1 MLIYIRMYLPVA
13 QPADQPYNP
22 LISIIIVT
30 WNCRDYILKCLETIY
45 HNTDVS
51 FEVIVR
57 DNGSSD
63 GTIQAIQEKFPQVKL
78 IGDGE
83 NVGFSVANNEA
94 IKIATGQYLLLLNPD
109 TELPPDALV
118 EFVNAAQK
126 YHDKALIVPTLL
138 NDDGTVQRSIHSFPT
153 IVGVA
158 QKSVTGL
165 KKLLGIQHVSADID
179 WVKGACLFIPR
190 TVYRAVGK
198 LDENLFMYGE
208 DLDYCW
214 RVHQAGFEIVWLPQL
229 KVIHY
234 GNVSGVQK
242 WGDQRLMR
250 TNQTLIYFWIK
261 HFGPYY
267 TVILLI
273 TRLVYL
279 IFLGLRDLV
288 KEIVGRHSPLKL
300 ERLLSSVALLHASL
314 QVKNWP
320 FYFSGRHQ

>member
-1 MLIYIRMYLPVA
+1 MA
-13 QPADQPYNP
+13 P

-153 IVGVA
+153 IAGVVK
-158 QKSVTGL
+158 KSIAGL
-165 KKLLGIQHVSADID
+165 KRSGGISVNSLDID
-179 WVKGACLFIPR
+179 WVKGACLFIPGI
-190 TVYRAVGK
+190 VHRAVGN

-242 WGDQRLMR
+242 WGDQRLLR

-300 ERLLSSVALLHASL
+300 ERLLSSVALLQASV
-314 QVKNWP
+314 QVENWP